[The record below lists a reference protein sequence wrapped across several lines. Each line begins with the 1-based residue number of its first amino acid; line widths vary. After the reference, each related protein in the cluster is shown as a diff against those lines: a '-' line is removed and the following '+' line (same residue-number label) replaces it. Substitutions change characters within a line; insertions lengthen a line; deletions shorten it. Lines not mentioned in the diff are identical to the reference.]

1 MNGSPL
7 TTVVVG
13 AAGYIGGHICRE
25 LSEQGITVHAFSRRR
40 RETEPLGVPNRFYYT
55 GDLCNRKTID
65 SIVNLNPD
73 AIIYCVSLDQDK
85 SEVDTERAVAIN
97 VTPLW
102 TLVDNLNRK
111 IKKPVRFV
119 YLSTTHVYGTLDGR
133 ITEESIPQPRTVY
146 GLTHLMC
153 EQVLGRYSFL
163 GTIEPISVRLSN
175 GYGPPMSENP
185 GCWTLV
191 LNDFCRSV
199 IEKEK
204 IQLSSDGTP
213 QRDFLYV
220 EDIASSIVRLLQIPY
235 QELMQVYNIGSGNTK
250 TVLELAIEVQQVYFK
265 RSGCRCPILL
275 GNGEVALEASNMAR
289 CKVERQFVFDVSA
302 SRALGMSTNVPLVD
316 GVNKLFDFLEGRC
329 R

>member
-1 MNGSPL
+1 
-7 TTVVVG
+7 
-13 AAGYIGGHICRE
+13 
-25 LSEQGITVHAFSRRR
+25 
-40 RETEPLGVPNRFYYT
+40 
-55 GDLCNRKTID
+55 
-65 SIVNLNPD
+65 
-73 AIIYCVSLDQDK
+73 
-85 SEVDTERAVAIN
+85 
-97 VTPLW
+97 
-102 TLVDNLNRK
+102 
-111 IKKPVRFV
+111 V